1 MWLSGNVVRP
11 GTRAGF
17 SKAPPRRVAAPGRY
31 RRRRRQPNEAVL
43 ILVLFLLLILVL
55 FYFS

>member
-1 MWLSGNVVRP
+1 MWLSGSVVRP
-11 GTRAGF
+11 GSQARF
-17 SKAPPRRVAAPGRY
+17 SKMPPRRVAAPGRY
-31 RRRRRQPNEAVL
+31 RRRQPNEAVL

>member
-11 GTRAGF
+11 GARAGF

-31 RRRRRQPNEAVL
+31 RRRRQPNEAVL

>member
-1 MWLSGNVVRP
+1 MWLSGSVARP
-11 GTRAGF
+11 GGQARF
-17 SKAPPRRVAAPGRY
+17 SKMPPRRVATPGRY
-31 RRRRRQPNEAVL
+31 RRRHQPNEAVL